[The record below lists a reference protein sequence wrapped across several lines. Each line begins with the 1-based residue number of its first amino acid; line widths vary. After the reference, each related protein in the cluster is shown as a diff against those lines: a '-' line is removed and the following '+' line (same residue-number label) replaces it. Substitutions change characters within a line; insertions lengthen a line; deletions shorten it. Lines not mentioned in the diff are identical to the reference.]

1 MKNHRRYFAFLMLLA
16 LPPLAVAITCS
27 TARSEDLVQE
37 LKKVPY
43 RIVFERYQD
52 QNWDLF
58 MVRADG
64 SERVNLTRTRDVNE
78 LCPHVSPDG
87 TKVCFVVDEGEGE
100 NTIRSVWR
108 MNLDGTDR
116 RLVARG
122 GREPCWTADGRGIV
136 YLKSEFEK
144 FTAMDFATK
153 GLVTHDLATGRDQPH
168 PNADL
173 QHLYC
178 IGATPDGNW
187 YISTVHAGM
196 GFTHGILAIQAQ
208 GPQVFNL
215 KIPGCRP
222 DVSPDG
228 KRIAWASGDYSL
240 AIGELDFSG
249 PEPRVV
255 NPHDILVSPKP
266 MKIQHIDW
274 SPDGRYVAFSRGP
287 YKKGLGLAPSL
298 VGIQAPGWD
307 ICVGD
312 PSTTNRWVTIT
323 TDGKS
328 NKEADWVP
336 LPKTR

>member
-1 MKNHRRYFAFLMLLA
+1 MKNRRGNFACLTLVAF
-16 LPPLAVAITCS
+16 PPLAVAIACS
-27 TARSEDLVQE
+27 AARSEDLGQE
-37 LKKVPY
+37 LKKVAC
-43 RIVFERYQD
+43 RIVFESYQD

-78 LCPHVSPDG
+78 PDPHVSPDG
-87 TKVCFVVDEGEGE
+87 TKVCFLVDEGKGE
-100 NTIRSVWR
+100 NTVRTVWC

-122 GREPCWTADGRGIV
+122 GREPFWMADGRSIV

-153 GLVTHDLATGRDQPH
+153 GLIVHCLATGRDQSH
-168 PNADL
+168 PNAYL

-178 IGATPDGNW
+178 VGATPDGKW

-196 GFTHGILAIQAQ
+196 DFTHAILAIQAQ

-240 AIGELDFSG
+240 AIGELDLSG

-266 MKIQHIDW
+266 MKIQHVDW

-287 YKKGLGLAPSL
+287 YKKSLGLAPSL

-312 PSTTNRWVTIT
+312 PSTTNRWVAIT

-328 NKEADWVP
+328 NKEPDWVP
-336 LPKTR
+336 LSKTP

>member
-1 MKNHRRYFAFLMLLA
+1 MKNRRGNFACLTLVAF
-16 LPPLAVAITCS
+16 PPLAVAIACS
-27 TARSEDLVQE
+27 AARSEDLGQE
-37 LKKVPY
+37 LKKVAC
-43 RIVFERYQD
+43 RIVFESYQD

-78 LCPHVSPDG
+78 LDPHVSPDG
-87 TKVCFVVDEGEGE
+87 TKVCFLVDEGKGE
-100 NTIRSVWR
+100 NTVRTVWC

-122 GREPCWTADGRGIV
+122 GREPFWMADGRSIV

-153 GLVTHDLATGRDQPH
+153 GLIVHCLATGRDQSH
-168 PNADL
+168 PNAYL

-178 IGATPDGNW
+178 VGATPDGKW

-196 GFTHGILAIQAQ
+196 DFTHAILAIQAQ

-240 AIGELDFSG
+240 AIGELDLSG

-266 MKIQHIDW
+266 MKIQHVDW

-287 YKKGLGLAPSL
+287 YKKSLGLAPSL

-312 PSTTNRWVTIT
+312 LSTTNRWVAIT

-328 NKEADWVP
+328 NKEPDWVP
-336 LPKTR
+336 LSKTP